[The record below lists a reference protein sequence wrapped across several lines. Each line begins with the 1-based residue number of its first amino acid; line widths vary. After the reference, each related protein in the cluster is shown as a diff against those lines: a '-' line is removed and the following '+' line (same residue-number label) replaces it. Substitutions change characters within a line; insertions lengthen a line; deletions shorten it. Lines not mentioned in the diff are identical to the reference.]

1 MSMRFT
7 PNARRG
13 LVALAVVAGLALG
26 TAACGGG
33 GGGDEDK
40 KPRSSSSTSKES
52 GSQPSTQEGESEAPI
67 AELKGPSG
75 LLLQITTAVR
85 DDGGF
90 VTVNGSLKN
99 DGGAMATIP
108 SALSGNETEIM
119 NNGRSLGG
127 ATLVDSKS
135 KKRYYVLRD
144 TEGRPLTTTGF
155 STLKA
160 GESIDVF
167 LQFPAPPASSTDVTF
182 SLPLFPSAVIKISG

>member
-7 PNARRG
+7 GKARRG
-13 LVALAVVAGLALG
+13 MVALAVVAGLSLG
-26 TAACGGG
+26 SAACGGG
-33 GGGDEDK
+33 GGGGDDK
-40 KPRSSSSTSKES
+40 KPQSSSSAARTG
-52 GSQPSTQEGESEAPI
+52 GSQPDAQEGQSEEPL
-67 AELKGPSG
+67 AEVKGPGG
-75 LLLQITTAVR
+75 LLLQITSAVR
-85 DDGGF
+85 DSGGF

-99 DGGAMATIP
+99 DGSEVAVIP
-108 SALSGNETEIM
+108 VELSGNETEIM

-167 LQFPAPPASSTDVTF
+167 LQFPSPPSDSTGVSF
-182 SLPLFPSAVIKISG
+182 QLPLFPSASIQISG

>member
-7 PNARRG
+7 AKARRG
-13 LVALAVVAGLALG
+13 MVALAVVAGLGLG
-26 TAACGGG
+26 SAACGS
-33 GGGDEDK
+33 GGGDDK
-40 KPRSSSSTSKES
+40 KPQSTSSTGTVE
-52 GSQPSTQEGESEAPI
+52 GSQPDAQEGKSEEPL
-67 AELKGPSG
+67 AELKGPGG
-75 LLLQITTAVR
+75 LLLSVTSAVK
-85 DDGGF
+85 DSGGF
-90 VTVNGSLKN
+90 VTVNGELKN
-99 DGGAMATIP
+99 DGSEVAVIP
-108 SALSGNETEIM
+108 VELSGNETEIM

>member
-7 PNARRG
+7 ANARRG
-13 LVALAVVAGLALG
+13 MVALAVVAGLALG
-26 TAACGGG
+26 SAACGGG
-33 GGGDEDK
+33 GGDDK
-40 KPRSSSSTSKES
+40 KPQSTSSTAAAE
-52 GSQPSTQEGESEAPI
+52 GSQPDAQEGKSEEPL
-67 AELKGPSG
+67 AELKGPGG
-75 LLLQITTAVR
+75 LLLTVTSAVG
-85 DDGGF
+85 DSGGF
-90 VTVNGSLKN
+90 VTVNGELKN
-99 DGGAMATIP
+99 DGSEVAVIP
-108 SALSGNETEIM
+108 VELSGNETEIM

>member
-7 PNARRG
+7 AKARRG
-13 LVALAVVAGLALG
+13 MVALAVVTGLAVG
-26 TAACGGG
+26 SGACGGG
-33 GGGDEDK
+33 GGDDK
-40 KPRSSSSTSKES
+40 KPQSSASSSTKPDES
-52 GSQPSTQEGESEAPI
+52 QQNTQEGQSDEPL

-75 LLLQITTAVR
+75 LLLQITSAVR
-85 DDGGF
+85 DSGGF

-99 DGGAMATIP
+99 DSGTLVTIP

-160 GESIDVF
+160 GDSIDVF
-167 LQFPAPPASSTDVTF
+167 LQFPAPPASSTDVSF
-182 SLPLFPSAVIKISG
+182 QLPLFPSGVIKISG

>member
-7 PNARRG
+7 AKVRRG
-13 LVALAVVAGLALG
+13 MVALTAVAGLALG

-33 GGGDEDK
+33 GGDDNK
-40 KPRSSSSTSKES
+40 KPQSSSSASKAG
-52 GSQPSTQEGESEAPI
+52 GSQPDTQEGQSEEPL

-75 LLLQITTAVR
+75 LLLRITSAVR
-85 DDGGF
+85 DSGGF
-90 VTVNGSLKN
+90 VTVNGELKN
-99 DGGAMATIP
+99 DGSEVAVIP
-108 SALSGNETEIM
+108 LELSGNETEIM

-182 SLPLFPSAVIKISG
+182 QLPLFPSGVIKISG

>member
-7 PNARRG
+7 PKARRG

-33 GGGDEDK
+33 GGGDDDK

>member
-1 MSMRFT
+1 MGMRFT
-7 PNARRG
+7 GKARRG
-13 LVALAVVAGLALG
+13 MVALAVVAGLGLG

-33 GGGDEDK
+33 GGDDDK
-40 KPRSSSSTSKES
+40 KPQSSSSSDAS
-52 GSQPSTQEGESEAPI
+52 GSQPNTQEGQ
-67 AELKGPSG
+67 AEEPLAEMKGPSG
-75 LLLQITTAVR
+75 LLLRITSAVR
-85 DDGGF
+85 DSGGF
-90 VTVNGSLKN
+90 ITVNGALKN
-99 DGGAMATIP
+99 DSGTMATIP

-167 LQFPAPPASSTDVTF
+167 LQFPSPPADTADVSF
-182 SLPLFPSAVIKISG
+182 QLPLFPSAVIKISG

>member
-7 PNARRG
+7 AKVRRG
-13 LVALAVVAGLALG
+13 TVTLAVVTGLALG
-26 TAACGGG
+26 ATACGGG
-33 GGGDEDK
+33 GNDDK
-40 KPRSSSSTSKES
+40 KPQSSASPSKSS
-52 GSQPSTQEGESEAPI
+52 GSQPGTQDGQSDEPL

-75 LLLQITTAVR
+75 LLLQITSAVR
-85 DDGGF
+85 DTGGF
-90 VTVNGSLKN
+90 VTVNGVLKN
-99 DGGAMATIP
+99 DSGTSVVIP
-108 SALSGNETEIM
+108 SALSGNETEII

-155 STLKA
+155 STIKA

-167 LQFPAPPASSTDVTF
+167 LQFPAPPASSTDVSF
-182 SLPLFPSAVIKISG
+182 QLPLFPSGVIKISG